1 MKIINL
7 FLNSLIFMMS
17 FTSVFS
23 EPRADFS
30 TFVTKYNKLY
40 DSDEYEHRFNIFNHN
55 LELINTH
62 NTQNHSWKMELNNFA
77 DISTEEFNGLYKT
90 YKTRKS
96 DNIPRTNFTHSLQSL
111 PDNFDWGR
119 VIGRN
124 HVLRITFLLFLVE
137 IFQDTSITLIRVFS
151 VWRVMQSS
159 YLNKLASWFLLWRFK
174 ALLQLSCVCFTDQVL
189 LILV

>member
-1 MKIINL
+1 MQVTLVLVI
-7 FLNSLIFMMS
+7 SL
-17 FTSVFS
+17 
-23 EPRADFS
+23 RW
-30 TFVTKYNKLY
+30 TFVYSSPVNNENFSPLFIECFVDFRIRICLVDGNLNALILKGIILEANLLIG
-40 DSDEYEHRFNIFNHN
+40 FNLGAIMAAF
-55 LELINTH
+55 
-62 NTQNHSWKMELNNFA
+62 
-77 DISTEEFNGLYKT
+77 
-90 YKTRKS
+90 
-96 DNIPRTNFTHSLQSL
+96 L

-124 HVLRITFLLFLVE
+124 HVLRITFLLFLVA